1 MFFILPQA
9 WDNEKILN
17 PHEELNLRPLD
28 FHTLMFSISSQSL
41 KLTKHLSYSIYIE
54 NCYQYKCASSLKGP
68 MNSEKLSSLYPL

>member
-9 WDNEKILN
+9 WDKEKILN
-17 PHEELNLRPLD
+17 PHEDQTSDLWIPHSDVLNFFTELKT
-28 FHTLMFSISSQSL
+28 F
-41 KLTKHLSYSIYIE
+41 HLSYSMYIK